1 MSGFVWLAF
10 VVGMIIYS
18 QAQAKKMK
26 EKQRAKTAFERLD
39 ELVEEAARNTH
50 HSKAKPTPKPQTP
63 IRTANRKAG
72 SSIRKQQPQEETRR
86 QIAERKQE
94 LKRKRAQQTASVEP
108 TTPHAVTPEVAPEA
122 AVTPTSGEAIRNE
135 FDLRRAVIYSEILKP
150 RYEVYE

>member
-39 ELVEEAARNTH
+39 ELVEEAARTH
-50 HSKAKPTPKPQTP
+50 HPKAEPAPKSPT
-63 IRTANRKAG
+63 RTANRKAG
-72 SSIRKQQPQEETRR
+72 SSTIRKQQPQEETRR

-108 TTPHAVTPEVAPEA
+108 APHAIAQEA
-122 AVTPTSGEAIRNE
+122 APKTAATPAAGEEFRNE

-150 RYEVYE
+150 RYEAYE